1 MLLDDL
7 VFPRQDV
14 RPIDFQP
21 ADLKSQF
28 RAILEMIVNLRVVQQ
43 HFGGNASDMQAGS
56 AEKGILLHDHRLQPQ
71 FAGPDRRHISA
82 RTTPDNRYIVLCHS

>member
-28 RAILEMIVNLRVVQQ
+28 RAILEMILNLRVMQQ
-43 HFGGNASDMQAGS
+43 HLGGNAPDVQAGS
-56 AEKGILLHDHRLQPQ
+56 AEKGILLHNDRLQSQ
-71 FAGPDRRHISA
+71 FAGPDRRYISA
-82 RTTPDNRYIVLCHS
+82 RTAPDNRYIVLCHS

>member
-14 RPIDFQP
+14 GPVDFQP

-43 HFGGNASDMQAGS
+43 HFGGNTPDMQAGS
-56 AEKGILLHDHRLQPQ
+56 AEKGILLHDDRLQPQ

-82 RTTPDNRYIVLCHS
+82 RAAPDNRYIVLCHS